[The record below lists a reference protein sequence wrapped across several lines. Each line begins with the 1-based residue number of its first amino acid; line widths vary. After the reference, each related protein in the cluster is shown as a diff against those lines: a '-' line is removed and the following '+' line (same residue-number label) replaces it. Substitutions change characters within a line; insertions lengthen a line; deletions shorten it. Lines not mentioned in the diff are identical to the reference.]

1 MQKLIEINNS
11 IIGEIINI
19 VKQDISSYIS
29 NLSLISEEKS
39 KELFLLKRKR
49 GLDSFNPKNNHDIII
64 KKEKSFSIINISKLE
79 KVNQLNESRNA
90 INEKKSEAF
99 NYQTNNFK
107 KLLNEYSNNL
117 VQEENKNR
125 KFIKDYYK
133 EGNLINNDSKVN
145 NLSAKLKF
153 FNNDKNIIN
162 FGTSNEI
169 KVFKNKKMV
178 YINRDLLKNY
188 PISRNIKK
196 LKKIN
201 FVKRNKASSNYRGV
215 SRNGSN
221 WQVLIM
227 VNNKRYYIG
236 SYPCEELAA
245 RIYDIHAIK
254 NRGIRAKTNF
264 PYNDTQIKNIFE
276 KKINIKCDKISEIM
290 NQINN

>member
-1 MQKLIEINNS
+1 M
-11 IIGEIINI
+11 
-19 VKQDISSYIS
+19 
-29 NLSLISEEKS
+29 
-39 KELFLLKRKR
+39 
-49 GLDSFNPKNNHDIII
+49 
-64 KKEKSFSIINISKLE
+64 
-79 KVNQLNESRNA
+79 
-90 INEKKSEAF
+90 
-99 NYQTNNFK
+99 
-107 KLLNEYSNNL
+107 LNEYSNNL
-117 VQEENKNR
+117 IQEENKKP
-125 KFIKDYYK
+125 KFIIDYSK
-133 EGNLINNDSKVN
+133 EGNLINNASNVN
-145 NLSAKLKF
+145 NPSTKLKY

-178 YINRDLLKNY
+178 YINREELNNY
-188 PISRNIKK
+188 SISRNIKK

-201 FVKRNKASSNYRGV
+201 FVKRNKTSSNYRGV
-215 SRNGSN
+215 SRNGSY

-254 NRGIRAKTNF
+254 KRGIRAKTNF

-276 KKINIKCDKISEIM
+276 KKIDIKCDKISEIM

>member
-1 MQKLIEINNS
+1 M
-11 IIGEIINI
+11 
-19 VKQDISSYIS
+19 
-29 NLSLISEEKS
+29 
-39 KELFLLKRKR
+39 KRKR
-49 GLDSFNPKNNHDIII
+49 DLDSFNPKNNHDIII
-64 KKEKSFSIINISKLE
+64 QKDKTFSIINNSKLE
-79 KVNQLNESRNA
+79 KVNQLNESRKVV
-90 INEKKSEAF
+90 NEKKSEPF

-117 VQEENKNR
+117 IQEENKNP
-125 KFIKDYYK
+125 KFIIDYYK

-145 NLSAKLKF
+145 NLSTKLKYF
-153 FNNDKNIIN
+153 HNDKNIIN

-178 YINRDLLKNY
+178 YINRGLLKNY
-188 PISRNIKK
+188 SISRNIKK

-201 FVKRNKASSNYRGV
+201 FVKRNKTSSNYRGV

-236 SYPCEELAA
+236 SYYCEELAA

-254 NRGIRAKTNF
+254 KRGIRAKTNF

-276 KKINIKCDKISEIM
+276 KKINIKCDEISEIM